1 MFANLHIFYLF
12 PKKAQTLP
20 RAELRPLKP
29 VSSRLQV
36 ELKFPLMH
44 DIAHYSLNIGIGN
57 WNPNQTVKARALHF
71 PHS

>member
-1 MFANLHIFYLF
+1 MFANLHFVYLF

-20 RAELRPLKP
+20 SAELRPLKP

-44 DIAHYSLNIGIGN
+44 DIAQYTTEHWRRKPESESD
-57 WNPNQTVKARALHF
+57 R
-71 PHS
+71 